1 MSVSNGQTQGN
12 QRGTLF
18 NDAHNAVQP
27 QWSAIG
33 LSIAPG
39 DRDTSPRRDVL
50 NLARAGLQRTLA
62 FLVTLAVT
70 FVGLTAVTFL
80 ISRLTRID
88 PVLAVV
94 GDKATQAAYDSAYQ
108 ALGLDQPLV
117 FQYLVYLKRLVTGDF
132 GMSVLTSQPVLTDLL
147 RVFPATFELATIAI
161 IIGVLLGVPAGVL
174 AGATKGRW
182 PDQVIRVVGLFGY
195 SVPVFWL
202 GLVGLF
208 VFYGK
213 LGWVAGTGRL
223 DVFYQGVVTPRTGI
237 MLLDAVLDGNW
248 EIFANAFSHLILPA
262 GILGYF
268 SLAYIARMTRS
279 FMIEQLS
286 QEYFTAARIK
296 GNSYWRAVWQ
306 HAFPNILVPLIT
318 VIGLSYAS
326 LLEGAVLTET
336 VFAWPGLGLY
346 ITRALFNSDMNAVLG
361 GTVLVGAVFITIN
374 LVSDLLYKLADPRL
388 RSS

>member
-1 MSVSNGQTQGN
+1 LGDVGVSAEAIVAPPRND
-12 QRGTLF
+12 RGR
-18 NDAHNAVQP
+18 Q
-27 QWSAIG
+27 
-33 LSIAPG
+33 
-39 DRDTSPRRDVL
+39 
-50 NLARAGLQRTLA
+50 LARAVGRVA
-62 FLVTLAVT
+62 SFLLTLAVT
-70 FVGLTAVTFL
+70 FVGLTAVTFF
-80 ISRLTRID
+80 ISRLTNID
-88 PVLAVV
+88 PVLAVT
-94 GDKATQAAYDSAYQ
+94 GDRVSQDTYDKVFLE
-108 ALGLDQPLV
+108 LGLDQPPFV
-117 FQYLVYLKRLVTGDF
+117 QYFIYLKRLLSGDF
-132 GMSVLTSQPVLTDLL
+132 GMSVLTSQPVLSDLM

-161 IIGVLLGVPAGVL
+161 VIGVLLGVPAGVL

-202 GLVGLF
+202 GLIGLF

-213 LGWVAGTGRL
+213 LSWVAGTGRL
-223 DVFYQGVVTPRTGI
+223 DVFYQGVVTNRTGVI
-237 MLLDAVLDGNW
+237 LIDAAIEGNW

-262 GILGYF
+262 AILGYF

-279 FMIEQLS
+279 FMIDQLS
-286 QEYFTAARIK
+286 QEYITAARIK
-296 GNSYWRAVWQ
+296 GNSYWRAVWR
-306 HAFPNILVPLIT
+306 HAFPNIMVPLIT

-374 LVSDLLYKLADPRL
+374 LVSDLLYKLVDPRL
-388 RSS
+388 RT

>member
-1 MSVSNGQTQGN
+1 MSADAGSVPPAARPVPGRRARQLAGRVASF
-12 QRGTLF
+12 LF
-18 NDAHNAVQP
+18 
-27 QWSAIG
+27 
-33 LSIAPG
+33 
-39 DRDTSPRRDVL
+39 
-50 NLARAGLQRTLA
+50 
-62 FLVTLAVT
+62 TLAVT
-70 FVGLTAVTFL
+70 FIGLTAVTFF
-80 ISRLTRID
+80 ISRLTNID

-94 GDKATQAAYDSAYQ
+94 GDKASQATYEGAYQ
-108 ALGLDQPLV
+108 ALGLDQPIFV
-117 FQYLVYLKRLVTGDF
+117 QYLIYLKRLLSGDF
-132 GMSVLTSQPVLTDLL
+132 GMSVLTSQPVLSDLM

-161 IIGVLLGVPAGVL
+161 IIGVVVGVPAGVI

-202 GLVGLF
+202 GLIGLF

-213 LGWVAGTGRL
+213 LGWVGGTGRL
-223 DVFYQGVVTPRTGI
+223 DVFYQGIVTPVTGVI
-237 MLLDAVLDGNW
+237 LIDAALAGEW
-248 EIFANAFSHLILPA
+248 EIFANAFGHLILPA
-262 GILGYF
+262 SILGYF

-286 QEYFTAARIK
+286 QEYVTAARIK
-296 GNSYWRAVWQ
+296 GNSYWRAVWG
-306 HAFPNILVPLIT
+306 HAFPNIMVALIT

-374 LVSDLLYKLADPRL
+374 LVSDLLYKLVDPRL
-388 RSS
+388 RRQ